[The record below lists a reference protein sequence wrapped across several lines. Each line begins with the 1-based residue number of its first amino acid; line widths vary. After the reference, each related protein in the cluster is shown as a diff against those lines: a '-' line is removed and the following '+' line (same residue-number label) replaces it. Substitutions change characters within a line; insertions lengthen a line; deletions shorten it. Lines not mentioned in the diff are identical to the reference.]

1 MYKRQALGNPFI
13 FKELSTYFDTGEIIE
28 KPTKEQVIATLL
40 DHARRLMFDKG
51 EHIAMIETRSHAGR
65 YLKLIS
71 QTKQYKSSIVSIKT
85 YDELEKI
92 CNVILKS

>member
-1 MYKRQALGNPFI
+1 MKFDGIDI
-13 FKELSTYFDTGEIIE
+13 FVRDGRAISILNKLKDANSNYIEEYVSTR
-28 KPTKEQVIATLL
+28 KPVSYTHL
-40 DHARRLMFDKG
+40 
-51 EHIAMIETRSHAGR
+51 